1 MSLIRSPPPA
11 DNRRMSVH
19 PQPQIL
25 KRIALTLGLGAAF
38 IVMASVFS
46 PERTRAS
53 DNVRSPSSSRELRRN
68 SNPPA
73 DDSADAHQGLRSL
86 GEIESGK
93 YAISIFATDQGPRY
107 TITEIDGGEEI
118 GTLLTPA
125 QIEQLLPELDLKS
138 LDFSASS
145 GDAQVMSIAEPQ
157 G

>member
-1 MSLIRSPPPA
+1 MPLIRSLTPA

-19 PQPQIL
+19 PQPQIF
-25 KRIALTLGLGAAF
+25 KRIALTLGLGVAF

-46 PERTRAS
+46 PDRTRAS
-53 DNVRSPSSSRELRRN
+53 DDTAAPRELRNRIN
-68 SNPPA
+68 RRA
-73 DDSADAHQGLRSL
+73 DDSVNAHQGLRSL

-93 YAISIFATDQGPRY
+93 YAISIYATDQGPRY
-107 TITEIDGGEEI
+107 TITEIDSGDEI

-138 LDFSASS
+138 LDFSATS
-145 GDAQVMSIAEPQ
+145 DNAQTMSIAEPQ